1 PQLPAE
7 TRKGLFEASLR
18 LGSEVRYRGAGTL
31 EFLVDSKGAYYFLE
45 MNTRLQVEHPVTE
58 QVTGEDLVHL
68 QLRLALDPA
77 SFQLPV
83 IREPRGHS
91 IEVRLY
97 AEDPAQGFAPT
108 PGKVDFLRWPTGAGI
123 RVESGIEQ
131 GQTIGTQF
139 DSMLGKIIVH
149 APTREMAVQRMRFAL
164 EETVIAGL
172 GTNQRYLLAIAR
184 DPQVLAGQVHTGYL
198 EKVFSEFRPE
208 ISSEQMALSVA
219 LSIQKGTVIRE
230 ADTRSPWSRS

>member
-1 PQLPAE
+1 
-7 TRKGLFEASLR
+7 
-18 LGSEVRYRGAGTL
+18 
-31 EFLVDSKGAYYFLE
+31 
-45 MNTRLQVEHPVTE
+45 PVTE

-68 QLRLALDPA
+68 QLRLALDPQ

-83 IREPRGHS
+83 VQEPRGHS

-108 PGKVDFLRWPTGAGI
+108 PGKVEFLRWPTGTGI

-139 DSMLGKIIVH
+139 DSMLGKIIIH
-149 APTREMAVQRMRFAL
+149 APTREMAIQRMRFAL

-184 DPQVLAGQVHTGYL
+184 DPQVLAGKVHTGYL
-198 EKVFSEFRPE
+198 EKAFTEFRPE
-208 ISSEQMALSVA
+208 ISPEQVA
-219 LSIQKGTVIRE
+219 LASELTLQRSLGRSESVRSET
-230 ADTRSPWSRS
+230 ATRSPWSRS